1 MNRENWVD
9 RLFQIIRFLVIC
21 LIVYAVYVLVTFG
34 TPLLYP
40 FLIALLIALLIN
52 RPVNFMTTK
61 FRFPRWLSVTVALL
75 LLILLASAAIG
86 LTVTQ
91 IVMEINELSRLLPGF
106 VNELSHYLQTTIS
119 QEFLTGLYQQLQWLY
134 TQLGPDFEQ
143 RVDRLLADGISTIT
157 QAGQNLIIGFLDGLR
172 RFLLSLPSLATVA
185 VISLI
190 GAFFISKDF
199 YVWKIRLRRVLPKV
213 VNSRMDQIVADLRS
227 ALFGFLKAQIT
238 LISLTAAI
246 VIIGLLILDVNY
258 AITIGLITGLVDLL
272 PYLGTGTV
280 FVPWIIY
287 LFFKGNY
294 SLVIGLSILYGV
306 VLVFRQI
313 IEPKV
318 VAENVGLDPLLT
330 LVALFVGLQLFGFI
344 GLIIG
349 PVSLVLINA
358 LVKSNVF
365 SDLWR
370 YIKFGKI

>member
-106 VNELSHYLQTTIS
+106 INELSHYLQTTIS

-157 QAGQNLIIGFLDGLR
+157 QTGQKLIIDFLDGLR